1 MKTTSF
7 KLLFL
12 SLLTLTLGTG
22 LVSAQDRIAVIQSP
36 NVLLLDPAN
45 GAVVDPSF
53 IDLTPLNPGT
63 PKGIIQV
70 LDEIWITDQIR
81 DRIDRFDHSG
91 NFLST
96 ISGGLDNVKG
106 MAVVNGEVWVT
117 NAGTNNG
124 APGDAVVRFDLDGNN
139 LGFFSTGDS
148 TFDIIDVGSGE
159 VYLSYIN
166 GGSRIERRDY
176 SGALLGNVVN
186 NNVVNFVQQMEVVD
200 NTSLYAAVFSVTG
213 PNSSGLYEF
222 DRNTGAILNYYGTQG
237 SLRGVAILDDDN
249 VLISNGAGVHILDP
263 GTGIATTVAAG
274 SSQFFGRLSL
284 TPCTP
289 PPTPTGDAMQ
299 SFPSG
304 ATLADIVVSPTS
316 VTWFA
321 TETDAMN
328 GTNPLPLS
336 TPLVDGATYYAVNIV
351 NNCLSNFLAVTV
363 EIILSVED
371 NQLTTTRVYPNPTNG
386 LVTISN
392 SVNIEQVTVYTLLG
406 QQVMQQKVNSNTAT
420 LDVSALSAAIYLI
433 NIDFGDRQQTV
444 RLIKQ
449 D

>member
-1 MKTTSF
+1 MKIITS
-7 KLLFL
+7 KIILLALLFIFL
-12 SLLTLTLGTG
+12 SG
-22 LVSAQDRIAVIQSP
+22 SIAYAQDRIAVIQSP
-36 NVLLLDPAN
+36 NVVLLDPAN
-45 GAVVDPSF
+45 GAIVDPSF

-70 LDEIWITDQIR
+70 LDEIWISDQIR
-81 DRIDRFDHSG
+81 DRIDRFDLSG
-91 NFLST
+91 TYLST
-96 ISGGLDNVKG
+96 ISGGLDNIKG

-117 NAGTNNG
+117 NADNGNG
-124 APGDAVVRFDLDGNN
+124 APGDAIVRFDLDGNN
-139 LGFFSTGDS
+139 LGSFSTGDS
-148 TFDIIDVGSGE
+148 TFDIIDIGGGE
-159 VYLSYIN
+159 VFLSYIN

-200 NTSLYAAVFSVTG
+200 NTSLYAAVFSVAG
-213 PNSSGLYEF
+213 ANSSGLYEF
-222 DRNTGAILNYYGTQG
+222 DRNTGAILNYYGAQG

-249 VLISNGAGVHILDP
+249 VLISNGAGIHILDP
-263 GTGIATTVAAG
+263 GTGNATTVAAG
-274 SSQFFGRLSL
+274 SSQFFGRVSL

-304 ATLADIVVSPTS
+304 ATLADIVVSPSS

-321 TETDAMN
+321 TEMDAMN

-336 TPLVDGATYYAVNIV
+336 TPLVDGTTYYAVNIV

-363 EIILSVED
+363 EIILSVGD
-371 NQLTTTRVYPNPTNG
+371 NELAVSSVYPNPTTG

-392 SVNIEQVTVYTLLG
+392 SQQIEQLTVYTLLG
-406 QQVMQQKVNSNTAT
+406 QQVMQQKVNSNETT
-420 LDVSALSAAIYLI
+420 LDVSSLSAAIYLI
-433 NIDFGDRQQTV
+433 HIDLGDHQQTV